1 MDDPFALRRSVSSA
15 AIWASAAEELG
26 VPLEVTLRGSGITPA
41 QLDDLD
47 AEVTG
52 RQEIR
57 VLQNLAAAVGPDSP
71 LGILAGRRYRLSSY
85 GVWGLMILSCPT
97 VAAAFDAC
105 LRYIRLTFTFS
116 DVSLQLDETTASI
129 VMDDRA
135 VPEEIR
141 LLQRNRDLVAVF
153 TLVHDMLGAPL
164 PSQRVLLPGPP
175 PAPGVVD
182 LYREVTGGIEPEFTG
197 DVLRIVGPVEML
209 DLPLPQAHPSTAA
222 QCERE
227 CARLMQQRRARTGT
241 AGEVRDLI
249 ARSGG
254 GLSQD
259 QVAAALHVSVRT
271 LRRRLGEEGTSF
283 RELSAEVSRLIAEEL
298 LLGGLPV
305 EDVAMRLGYATSSA
319 FSHAFRGW
327 HGVPPGQ
334 FARRRTG

>member
-15 AIWASAAEELG
+15 AIWAEAARDLG
-26 VPLEVTLRGSGITPA
+26 VPLEVTLRGSGITPE

-57 VLQNLAAAVGPDSP
+57 VLQNLSAVVGPESP
-71 LGILAGRRYRLSSY
+71 LGIVAGHRYRLSSY

-116 DVSLQLDETTASI
+116 DVSLQIDDGTAAI

-135 VPEEIR
+135 VPDEIR

-153 TLVHDMLGAPL
+153 MLVHDMLGSPL
-164 PSQRVLLPGPP
+164 PTRRLVMPGPP
-175 PAPGVVD
+175 PAPEVVA
-182 LYREVTGGIEPEFTG
+182 LYRQVAGVEPEFAG
-197 DVLRIVGPVEML
+197 DVMRIVGPVEML

-227 CARLMQQRRARTGT
+227 CARLMQRRRARTGT

-249 ARSGG
+249 TRNIGA
-254 GLSQD
+254 LDQE

-283 RELSAEVSRLIAEEL
+283 RELSAEVNRLIAEEL

-327 HGVPPGQ
+327 HGMPPGQ